1 MANGNAMSEFR
12 SLEQDMIRF
21 FNLSQDIFCIAGE
34 DGYLKTVNPAFTSI
48 LGWSADEALGRLWED
63 FIHPDDR
70 AEALSVSQ
78 SLLGGMAVSMYRI
91 RSLHKD
97 GTWRCISWDSQ
108 PVAGEGLFFSVG
120 RDVTER
126 QKIETALMDSRNE
139 LERRVEERTASL
151 KQANERLMEE
161 ISLRNRIEKNLTDRE
176 SRFKE
181 AQAIAH
187 IGSWDYDVASNLL
200 EWSDEIY
207 RIFEIDPE
215 EFGASYEAFLD
226 MVHPDD
232 REAVKEAYITSVA
245 NKTPYDII
253 HRLKFDDGRIKYVHE
268 RCDTVFDELGAPLRS
283 IGTVQDITERKLVE
297 EQLRNSELQ
306 YRLVVE
312 KSSDV
317 IWKMDPYTERFT
329 FASASAE
336 KVFGYTQEEIRA
348 IPMRDWLVPASRKAG
363 AERLRE
369 MVEGKLGNTIFESQ
383 VFHKSGAKIWCEVSA
398 STWYDEKT
406 GKVEIVGVS
415 RDVTDRKRVEQ
426 ALKDSEERFRQVAEV
441 AGDWIW
447 EVNSDGLFLYCGSA
461 VENILGYLPAELV
474 GQRSCYD
481 FFESDDRNKSC
492 DRMKTV
498 FDDRKPF
505 RNLVIAMTH
514 KDGRVV
520 RVETSG
526 TPILDTEGGFTGYR
540 GTNTDVTDRVRAAES
555 RELLAAVVEHGTES
569 IVVTDTK
576 GIIRYVNPAFEKA
589 TGYSFNEAV
598 GANPRILKSGKHD
611 VSFYKN
617 MWATIS
623 AGKVWSANITNR
635 RKDGS
640 LLDEQVTISPIRN
653 SDGKI
658 VNYVGVKRDVTKEV
672 ALQRQLFQSQKMEAI
687 GTLAGGIAH
696 DFNNIIYAITGY
708 TELAMEDLP
717 ANAESRHDLDQ
728 VLTAVYRAS
737 EMVKQILTFSRQSD
751 TEKKPVDLT
760 PLIKEGLKFLR
771 SSIPSII
778 EIRQQ
783 IDAGLGKVNANPT
796 QIHQVLMNL
805 CTNAAYSMRDS
816 KGVMT
821 VRLVRV
827 TPDDDFRA
835 KHSLKISGDY
845 VELSVSDTGSGIPHE
860 IIDRIFE
867 PYFTTKPVDE
877 GTGMGLA
884 VIHGIVTSY
893 GGIISV
899 QSELGRGS
907 IFRVYLPVIEMETMQ
922 VELSSRS
929 PAPTGNERALLVEDE
944 KILLDMEQAILE
956 HLGYKVV
963 PSIDPANALEIFKVA
978 PAEFD
983 FVITDLTMPK
993 LTGLELASMIH
1004 ALRPDIPIIL
1014 CTGYGYKLA
1023 GKSPEEMGV
1032 QAVINKPVLKKN
1044 LAVTIRNVLDRKEPS
1059 HKL

>member
-1 MANGNAMSEFR
+1 MANGNAMSGSR

-21 FNLSQDIFCIAGE
+21 FNLSQDIFCIAGV

-48 LGWSADEALGRLWED
+48 LGWSVDEALERPWKE
-63 FIHPDDR
+63 FIHTEDLE
-70 AEALSVSQ
+70 EALGVARSV
-78 SLLGGMAVSMYRI
+78 LGGKPVSMYRI

-97 GTWRCISWDSQ
+97 GTCRCISWDSQ
-108 PVAGEGLFFSVG
+108 LVEGEGLIFSVG

-126 QKIETALMDSRNE
+126 QKIETVLVESRNE
-139 LERRVEERTASL
+139 LERRVQERTYSL
-151 KQANERLMEE
+151 EKANERLLEE
-161 ISLRNRIEKNLTDRE
+161 ISLRRRIERDLTERE
-176 SRFKE
+176 SRLKE
-181 AQAIAH
+181 AQEIAH
-187 IGSWDYDVASNLL
+187 VGSWDYEVASNLL
-200 EWSDEIY
+200 QWSDEIY

-215 EFGASYEAFLD
+215 EFGASFEAFLD

-232 REAVKEAYITSVA
+232 REAVRDAYNSSVA
-245 NKTPYDII
+245 NKTPYDIV
-253 HRLKFDDGRIKYVHE
+253 HRLKFGDGRIKYVHE
-268 RCDTVFDELGAPLRS
+268 RCNTIFDDSGAPVRS

-297 EQLRNSELQ
+297 DQVRNSELQ

-317 IWKMDPYTERFT
+317 IWRMDPYTERFT
-329 FASASAE
+329 FASPSSE
-336 KVFGYTQEEIRA
+336 KIFGYTQEEIRT
-348 IPMRDWLVPASRKAG
+348 IPLKDWLVPESRNAAS
-363 AERLRE
+363 ERLRE
-369 MVEGKLGNTIFESQ
+369 MVEGKTGNTIFESQ
-383 VFHKSGAKIWCEVSA
+383 IFHKNGARIWCEVSA

-415 RDVTDRKRVEQ
+415 RDVTDRKQVEQ
-426 ALKDSEERFRQVAEV
+426 ALKDSEERFRQVADV

-447 EVNSDGLFLYCGSA
+447 EVNSDGLFLYCSSA
-461 VENILGYLPAELV
+461 VENIIGYLPAELV
-474 GQRSCYD
+474 GQKSCYD
-481 FFESDDRNKSC
+481 FIGTDDRKKSVE
-492 DRMKTV
+492 RIKAV
-498 FDDRKPF
+498 FEDRKPF

-526 TPILDTEGGFTGYR
+526 APILDAEGGFAGYR

-589 TGYSFNEAV
+589 TGYCFDEAV

-611 VSFYKN
+611 VGFYRN
-617 MWATIS
+617 MWETIS

-635 RKDGS
+635 KKDGS

-653 SDGKI
+653 SDRKI
-658 VNYVGVKRDVTKEV
+658 VNYVGVKRDVTREV

-717 ANAESRHDLDQ
+717 ADTESRHDLEQ
-728 VLTAVYRAS
+728 VLGAVYRAS
-737 EMVKQILTFSRQSD
+737 EMVKQILTFSRQGD
-751 TEKKPVDLT
+751 TERKPVDLA
-760 PLIKEGLKFLR
+760 PIIKEGLKFLR

-783 IDAGLGKVNANPT
+783 IDERLGKVNANLT

-805 CTNAAYSMRDS
+805 CPNAAYSMRDS
-816 KGVMT
+816 KGIMT
-821 VRLVRV
+821 VRLARV

-835 KHSLKISGDY
+835 KHSLKMSGDY
-845 VELSVSDTGSGIPHE
+845 VELSVSDSGCGIPHE
-860 IIDRIFE
+860 IIHRIFE

-893 GGIISV
+893 GGAITV
-899 QSELGRGS
+899 QSEPGQGS
-907 IFRVYLPVIEMETMQ
+907 TFRIFLPVIEMETRQM
-922 VELSSRS
+922 ELSTRS
-929 PAPTGNERALLVEDE
+929 PDPTGDERALLVEDE
-944 KILLDMEQAILE
+944 KILLDMEQTILE

-963 PSIDPANALEIFKVA
+963 PSIDPENALKIFEA
-978 PAEFD
+978 DPDGFD

-993 LTGLELASMIH
+993 LTGLNLASKIH
-1004 ALRPDIPIIL
+1004 NLRPDIPIIL
-1014 CTGYGYKLA
+1014 CTGYGYKLG

-1044 LAVTIRNVLDRKEPS
+1044 LAASIRNVLDRKKQSP
-1059 HKL
+1059 KL